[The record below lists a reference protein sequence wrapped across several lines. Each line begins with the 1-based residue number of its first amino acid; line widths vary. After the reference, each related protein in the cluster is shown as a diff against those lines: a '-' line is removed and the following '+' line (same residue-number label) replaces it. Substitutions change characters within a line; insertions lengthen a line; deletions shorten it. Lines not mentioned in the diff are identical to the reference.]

1 MHKAW
6 KVVESQQLP
15 DHFSD
20 VEVCAVLCDED
31 NQRHRRHPL
40 TCGLLMKLRTAFI
53 RITKRSVL
61 NTEQRKKLTTD
72 DRNLY
77 KLVEAFTTEV
87 DFLHEHWP
95 STVILYNVAVELATK
110 AINLSPALQRELNSH
125 PLGVPRHLPPLV
137 GQVGGPDDQPTG
149 IIQCLA
155 DATPQRVSIHFNK
168 DFLRRVK
175 QYHEQ
180 TRRPDGTFDS
190 PVKASASPTKGSGQ
204 LDDDCA
210 DDEDS
215 GVTGEPA
222 DAAKSALLL
231 ALANLPKETC
241 PQCRGRRQVYCGDC
255 GGRRMA
261 LGDSILPPPVAL
273 PFDVLLLLHWQET
286 LHKCTGVH
294 VGALCTEGVFQ
305 SANWRKDMVPT
316 VHGHD
321 HGQGTTISGNA
332 SSVHNTNLGCPAAA
346 KRTLDKPPPALREDW
361 KNLVETLDHTR
372 DVLLFPCDDALKA
385 EEFPWHQP
393 PVPSPQLTLPGKVD
407 TMQGVADS
415 AAVLGECSAVVVGE
429 EGSATGQVAA
439 GTQVTNPGHRW
450 RLVVLEASW
459 NYGKGMAQQLRQHR
473 ESVGLP
479 PLRCVQLTD
488 VTGQYWKFQTMGHAA
503 VSTIEAIAYTAQ
515 AAGVSEQDVQ
525 TMLLLF
531 QLQKYRVIQRI
542 EGGGKVPRAV
552 QVSGAGLGSWKELTD
567 CLDEL

>member
-1 MHKAW
+1 MRKAW
-6 KVVESQQLP
+6 TVVESHELP

-20 VEVCAVLCDED
+20 VEVCAVLCDEE
-31 NQRHRRHPL
+31 NQRHRKHPL

-61 NTEQRKKLTTD
+61 NTEQRKKLSTD

-77 KLVEAFTTEV
+77 KLVEAFTTEA

-95 STVILYNVAVELATK
+95 STVLLYNVAVELATK
-110 AINLSPALQRELNSH
+110 AINLSPALQRELNTH
-125 PLGVPRHLPPLV
+125 PLGVPKHLPSLD
-137 GQVGGPDDQPTG
+137 GQRADLDAEPSR

-175 QYHEQ
+175 HYHEQ
-180 TRRPDGTFDS
+180 TTRPDGTFDS
-190 PVKASASPTKGSGQ
+190 PVKVNASPTKGAGRQ
-204 LDDDCA
+204 
-210 DDEDS
+210 DEDCGDVDEC
-215 GVTGEPA
+215 GVPDEPS
-222 DAAKSALLL
+222 DAAESSLLL

-261 LGDSILPPPVAL
+261 LGDSVLPPRVAL

-294 VGALCTEGVFQ
+294 VGALCTEGAFQ

-316 VHGHD
+316 VRSY
-321 HGQGTTISGNA
+321 GQGSTIHGNPSSAPHNSDSVQIGSPA
-332 SSVHNTNLGCPAAA
+332 SS
-346 KRTLDKPPPALREDW
+346 KLDKPPPGLREDW

-372 DVLLFPCDDALKA
+372 DVLLFPCEDAVRA
-385 EEFPWHQP
+385 EEFPWHQL
-393 PVPSPQLTLPGKVD
+393 PVQPQRAVERRD
-407 TMQGVADS
+407 TGNAAASREVSS
-415 AAVLGECSAVVVGE
+415 APLLRAEDV
-429 EGSATGQVAA
+429 TI
-439 GTQVTNPGHRW
+439 TQETDKTQTTNPGTRW

-515 AAGVSEQDVQ
+515 AAGMSQSDVQ

-531 QLQKYRVIQRI
+531 KLQKYRVIQRI